1 MYRKIS
7 GKSASKAQK
16 YSGQIVILQSKL
28 IKILRIS
35 PYLGPSKLKNRPLK
49 QQYCNPNLSKY
60 HRIFFTKN
68 GPLLEK
74 SHENSFILT

>member
-1 MYRKIS
+1 MYRKFREDPPLEH
-7 GKSASKAQK
+7 KKYPAQ
-16 YSGQIVILQSKL
+16 IAILQSKL

-35 PYLGPSKLKNRPLK
+35 PYLGPSKLKNKPLK

-68 GPLLEK
+68 DPPLEK
-74 SHENSFILT
+74 